1 MNDSF
6 LGHESIPLGFQL
18 KDVFKSLLFRFQ
30 AESSGE
36 DGKSRSRL
44 VGNQPAL
51 EQDTGHT
58 CSSTIMKSCL
68 NC

>member
-1 MNDSF
+1 MILRKRSNLFSLRDSF
-6 LGHESIPLGFQL
+6 LGRESIPSGFQL

-44 VGNQPAL
+44 I
-51 EQDTGHT
+51 D
-58 CSSTIMKSCL
+58 
-68 NC
+68 